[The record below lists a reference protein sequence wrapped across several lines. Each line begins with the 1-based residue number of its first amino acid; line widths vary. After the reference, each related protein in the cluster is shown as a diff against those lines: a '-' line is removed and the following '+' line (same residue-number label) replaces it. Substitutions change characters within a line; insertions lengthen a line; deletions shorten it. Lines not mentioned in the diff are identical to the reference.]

1 MIIYRK
7 YLVILLALVL
17 LSAQFA
23 VSADNI
29 PGSESQPRILVI
41 GDSLSA
47 AYNMPSRDAWP
58 SLLETRLIEHGY
70 PWQVFNSSITGD
82 TTEGALARLP
92 RLLERHAPEIVIIEL
107 GGNDGLRGLSP
118 EVTRSNMAKMIEM
131 SQSQGAE
138 VLLTGIRIPPN
149 YGDQYVRQFEGIYP
163 HLAGQ
168 YDAALVPFFM
178 EGVALDPN
186 LMQADGIHPSVE
198 AQPILLDNVWPA
210 LEPLLNSNGTKMK
223 NE

>member
-70 PWQVFNSSITGD
+70 PWRVFNSSITGD

>member
-92 RLLERHAPEIVIIEL
+92 RLLERHAPKIVIIEL